1 MDGDEIVQL
10 YLKKQGDE
18 EGPIKTLRAFKRVH
32 IPAGQTVQVD
42 LELTPKQME
51 WWDTET
57 NTMRTQAGLYDILI
71 GGNSVDLQKRSI
83 TLN

>member
-10 YLKKQGDE
+10 YLKKQDDE
-18 EGPIKTLRAFKRVH
+18 EGPIKTLRAYKRVH
-32 IPAGQTVQVD
+32 IPAGQTVLVD
-42 LELTPKQME
+42 LELTPKQLE

-57 NTMRTQAGLYDILI
+57 NAMRTQAGRFDIMI
-71 GGNSVDLQKRSI
+71 GGNSVDLQKQTI